1 MSRVALAFLLFAVG
15 FCLHVS
21 GSVTAQTLPSQ
32 KDLKPCPE
40 SPQSPFRYVITRSE
54 VTEGTHYPEG
64 GKFRARG
71 VDVLLD
77 EKSFSESTLKQL
89 FALIS
94 KRFPDPAELHVSVYT
109 SLDDMMTPEE
119 GEFVAIN
126 CTLDLAKLKFAPAF
140 YTRDREREQFVYL
153 TKGKDGFFEKTIVLR
168 GKE

>member
-1 MSRVALAFLLFAVG
+1 MAFLLFAVG
-15 FCLHVS
+15 FCLYVS
-21 GSVTAQTLPSQ
+21 GSVTAQTLPSH

-54 VTEGTHYPEG
+54 ITEGTHYPEG

-94 KRFPDPAELHVSVYT
+94 KRFLDPAELHVSVYT

-119 GEFVAIN
+119 GEFIATN
-126 CTLDLAKLKFAPAF
+126 CTLDLAKLKFPPAF
-140 YTRDREREQFVYL
+140 YTRDSERERFVYRS
-153 TKGKDGFFEKTIVLR
+153 KGEDGFVEKTVVLR

>member
-1 MSRVALAFLLFAVG
+1 MSRVTLVCLLFAVG
-15 FCLHVS
+15 VYLNVS
-21 GSVTAQTLPSQ
+21 GGVAAQTLPSQ
-32 KDLKPCPE
+32 KDLKPCSE
-40 SPQSPFRYVITRSE
+40 SPESPFRYVITRSDI
-54 VTEGTHYPEG
+54 TEGTHYPQG

-119 GEFVAIN
+119 GEFVATN
-126 CTLDLAKLKFAPAF
+126 CTLDLAKLKFSPAF
-140 YTRDREREQFVYL
+140 YTRDREREQFVYWS
-153 TKGKDGFFEKTIVLR
+153 KVADGFFEKTVVLR